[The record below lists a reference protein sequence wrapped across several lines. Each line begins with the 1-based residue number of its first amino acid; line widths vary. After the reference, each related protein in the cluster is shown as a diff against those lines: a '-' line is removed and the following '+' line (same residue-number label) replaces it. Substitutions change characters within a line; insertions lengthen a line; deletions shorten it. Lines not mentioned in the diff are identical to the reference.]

1 MANHGLVAWGRNL
14 SAALALANEVE
25 ALCGQYL
32 RACQVGDPVL
42 LSDAEMQ
49 EVLEKF
55 KDYGD
60 QT

>member
-1 MANHGLVAWGRNL
+1 LP
-14 SAALALANEVE
+14 AALALANEVE